1 MGNQH
6 VKLTIDE
13 NGNVTN
19 VGSSEEVFETCVLC
33 GKLTDVLINTH
44 IDYRYGYVEGS
55 GQCCR
60 DCYDRTYNV
69 KYDYLSN
76 VMKRRTTLITISA
89 EDIHNTPND
98 FELGAKVREL
108 YWNTFKK

>member
-19 VGSSEEVFETCVLC
+19 VGSSNEIFETCIIC
-33 GKLTDVLINTH
+33 GKLTDVLINSH
-44 IDYRYGYVEGS
+44 IDYRYGYVEGA

-60 DCYDRTYNV
+60 DCYKKTNNV
-69 KYDYLSN
+69 DDI
-76 VMKRRTTLITISA
+76 MKRRTTLITIPA
-89 EDIHNTPND
+89 EDIYNTPND
-98 FELGAKVREL
+98 FDLGAKVRKL
-108 YWNTFKK
+108 YWDIFGK

>member
-6 VKLTIDE
+6 VKVTFDE
-13 NGNVTN
+13 NGFVTN
-19 VGSSEEVFETCVLC
+19 VGSSENVFETCIIC
-33 GKLTDVLINTH
+33 GKETDVLINTH
-44 IDYRYGYVEGS
+44 IDYRYGYVEGA

-60 DCYDRTYNV
+60 QCYDRTNNQSN
-69 KYDYLSN
+69 DYVTD

-89 EDIHNTPND
+89 EDIYNTPND